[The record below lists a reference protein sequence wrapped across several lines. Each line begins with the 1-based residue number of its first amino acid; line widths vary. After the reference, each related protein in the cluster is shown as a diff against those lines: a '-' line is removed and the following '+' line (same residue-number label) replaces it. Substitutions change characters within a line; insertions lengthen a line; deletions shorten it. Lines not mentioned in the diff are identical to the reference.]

1 MSVIIGSKHLHRIE
15 KDFKG
20 NSIIIKSQIFNT
32 IMVTYLVEQTLA
44 DSIHCLA
51 LNHQRDFDASI
62 LNSDTASKATS
73 FRNWL
78 QSALIAKMSHFLQNK
93 NQHTSEDENES
104 RLITTVRSL
113 KFLSKK
119 NGRL

>member
-1 MSVIIGSKHLHRIE
+1 MSVIIGSKYLHRIE

-20 NSIIIKSQIFNT
+20 NSIIIKSQLFNT
-32 IMVTYLVEQTLA
+32 MMVTSLVEQTLE
-44 DSIHCLA
+44 DSVHCLA

-78 QSALIAKMSHFLQNK
+78 QSGLIGKMPYFLQNK
-93 NQHTSEDENES
+93 NQHISE
-104 RLITTVRSL
+104 
-113 KFLSKK
+113 
-119 NGRL
+119 